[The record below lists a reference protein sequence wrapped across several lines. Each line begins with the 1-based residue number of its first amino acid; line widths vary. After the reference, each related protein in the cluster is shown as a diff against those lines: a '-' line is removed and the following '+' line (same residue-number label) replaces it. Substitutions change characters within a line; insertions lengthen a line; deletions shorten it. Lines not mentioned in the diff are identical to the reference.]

1 LPGYGPVERAVRAD
15 LRQLA
20 AEAVG
25 VQRSLAQTAYA
36 LAAGVDQARLRGTA
50 AAIASGAAAA
60 KELRATLEALTG
72 VRDDSDRTAEI
83 IAQLSTPLGDTEESG
98 P

>member
-1 LPGYGPVERAVRAD
+1 MSRYGAVESAVRAD

-20 AEAVG
+20 AENVG

-36 LAAGVDQARLRGTA
+36 LAAGLDKVRGMATA
-50 AAIASGAAAA
+50 SAALGAAATA
-60 KELRATLEALTG
+60 KELRATLEALVG
-72 VRDDSDRTAEI
+72 VGNDSDRTAEI
-83 IAQLSTPLGDTEESG
+83 LAQLRTPLGDSEEPG